1 MSTMNFPHWAAAYIG
16 KPWSSDQDCYGFVRE
31 VYQARYGVVIPLVPL
46 DAGRLL
52 SCAHAIH
59 DYDLSDW
66 IEVEEPR
73 EGDVVLMGHA
83 RRPHHV
89 GLWIESTGLRVLHS
103 VDGSGVIAQTPMQ
116 ARMQGWNLL
125 RTYRH
130 KGVQGVQGAVA

>member
-1 MSTMNFPHWAAAYIG
+1 MKAAHWATHYIG
-16 KPWSSDQDCYGFVRE
+16 RPWSADGQDCYAFVRA
-31 VYQARYGVVIPLVPL
+31 VYQARYGVAIPLVPL
-46 DAGRLL
+46 DATRAL

-66 IEVEEPR
+66 VEVEQVR

-89 GLWIESTGLRVLHS
+89 GLWIEPAGMQVLHS
-103 VDGSGVIAQTPMQ
+103 VEGAGVIAQTPSQ
-116 ARMQGWNLL
+116 ARLQGWNLL

-130 KGVQGVQGAVA
+130 RAVTTLGAAA

>member
-1 MSTMNFPHWAAAYIG
+1 MMTTRHWASAYIG
-16 KPWSSDQDCYGFVRE
+16 QPWRADGQDCYGFVRA
-31 VYQARYGVVIPLVPL
+31 VYQERYSVVIPLVPL
-46 DAGRLL
+46 DATKAL

-66 IEVEEPR
+66 IEVSEPR

-89 GLWIESTGLRVLHS
+89 GLWIESAGLRVLHS
-103 VDGSGVIAQTPMQ
+103 LDGCGVIAQTAPQ
-116 ARMQGWNLL
+116 ARLQGWNLL

-130 KGVQGVQGAVA
+130 KDVACAPR

>member
-1 MSTMNFPHWAAAYIG
+1 MTLIQAPRHWAASYIG
-16 KPWSSDQDCYGFVRE
+16 RPWSVEQDCYAFVRE
-31 VYQARYGVVIPLVPL
+31 VYQARYGVVIPLVAL
-46 DAGRLL
+46 DATRAL

-66 IEVEEPR
+66 VEVDEPR

-89 GLWIESTGLRVLHS
+89 GLWIEPAGLRVLHS
-103 VDGSGVIAQTPMQ
+103 VEGAGVVAQEPAQ
-116 ARMQGWNLL
+116 ARLQGWNLL

-130 KGVQGVQGAVA
+130 QHVAGGRP